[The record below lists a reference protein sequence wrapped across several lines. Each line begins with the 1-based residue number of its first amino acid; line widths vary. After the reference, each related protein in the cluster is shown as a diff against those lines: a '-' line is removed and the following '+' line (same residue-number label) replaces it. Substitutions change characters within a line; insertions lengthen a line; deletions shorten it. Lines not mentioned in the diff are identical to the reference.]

1 MTKSWVSGG
10 KNVDLADRL
19 RREIAEL
26 ETARDELVEKNK
38 KAVFEWASFILN
50 SGNAPRDADGIR
62 AHPLT
67 QDVRD
72 VLARYEL
79 LNQQIMDKQVS
90 LNEKLDEQ
98 AKFDSLG

>member
-10 KNVDLADRL
+10 KNADIADRL
-19 RREIAEL
+19 RLEIAEL
-26 ETARDELVEKNK
+26 EAARDELMEKNK
-38 KAVFEWASFILN
+38 KAVFKWSSFILN
-50 SGNAPRDADGIR
+50 SGNAYRIRDD
-62 AHPLT
+62 PST

-72 VLARYEL
+72 ALVLYEM
-79 LNQQIMDKQVS
+79 LNQRIMDKQVS

>member
-10 KNVDLADRL
+10 GSADLADRL
-19 RREIAEL
+19 RREITEL
-26 ETARDELVEKNK
+26 EAARDELMVKNK
-38 KAVFEWASFILN
+38 KAVFEWSSFILN

-62 AHPLT
+62 EHPST
-67 QDVRD
+67 RDVTD
-72 VLARYEL
+72 VLASYEL
-79 LNQQIMDKQVS
+79 LNQRIMDKQVS